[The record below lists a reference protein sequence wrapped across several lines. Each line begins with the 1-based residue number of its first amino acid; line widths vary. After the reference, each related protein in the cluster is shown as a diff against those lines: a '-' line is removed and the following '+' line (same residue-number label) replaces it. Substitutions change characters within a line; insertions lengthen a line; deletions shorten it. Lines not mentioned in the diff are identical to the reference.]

1 MPWAGCLPPGAA
13 DGFLAGG
20 RPGPALPGLVL
31 VTRTTV
37 LIIGVKPAQVVPGE
51 PITGSFA
58 VVVAGADNGADE
70 PVSPFPASRG
80 SHGVRQFLPGVAA
93 VGLPSDARG
102 AGAPVASVGV
112 DAELIIPGVS
122 FRSNLTRSGPRG
134 AQRRAEQVAGVRG
147 GIVAGLSNGAVGL
160 IAKVNPLDPLSAP
173 PFLPGKLKDAVYTD
187 PGNAGFSLGQP
198 TLLGGDETAELAPL
212 PEIDGVIPFIAV
224 FAGLPSFGLGKG
236 VGLVDAAVEGLAAV
250 FGQGFQDGGG
260 AILMGKGL
268 PVGAV
273 PGYRPGCGCWIPPPL
288 RKMPLERQ

>member
-1 MPWAGCLPPGAA
+1 MPQAGCLPPGAA

-20 RPGPALPGLVL
+20 RPGAALPGLVL
-31 VTRTTV
+31 VTRATV

-80 SHGVRQFLPGVAA
+80 SHGVRQFLPVIAA
-93 VGLPSDARG
+93 VGLPIDARG

-134 AQRRAEQVAGVRG
+134 AQGRAEQVAGVRG

-160 IAKVNPLDPLSAP
+160 TDKVNPLDPLNPP
-173 PFLPGKLKDAVYTD
+173 PFLPGKLKNAVDAD

-198 TLLGGDETAELAPL
+198 ALLGGDKAPELAAF
-212 PEIDGVIPFIAV
+212 PEIDGIIPFIAV
-224 FAGLPSFGLGKG
+224 FPGFPGFGLAES
-236 VGLVDAAVEGLAAV
+236 VGLVDAAVEGLAPV
-250 FGQGFQDGGG
+250 FGQGLEDDGRAVGVG
-260 AILMGKGL
+260 EGL